1 MAKCYATLNQL
12 KDPGYLNIPNTDY
25 DATLLRILENVSEDI
40 DYLCY
45 RHFDCFEGTQY
56 FDGSG
61 RTLIPADDILSI
73 SSLSLDMDGDG
84 TYETTVSSTDY
95 AMYPL
100 NGYSIWPKLY
110 LKLNYRSTCGGFASG
125 IPAGVKIT
133 GVFGHGDGNSATPYS
148 SLGITGTV
156 ATTSGTTLTV
166 SAEGVLQPGHTIRI
180 DSEQLY
186 VTAVT
191 TDGSKTATV
200 VRAVNGTIGAAHSTA
215 TIYLYRYP
223 GPVVESCLLWATNVW
238 KQRENPTIFKSGNSV
253 TGEYQLSG
261 DIEQIMR
268 KRLGHHI
275 KIKLV

>member
-25 DATLLRILENVSEDI
+25 DATLLRILESVSEDI
-40 DYLCY
+40 DHLCY

-61 RTLIPADDILSI
+61 RTLIPNDDILSI
-73 SSLSLDMDGDG
+73 SSLTLDMDGDG

-133 GVFGHGDGNSATPYS
+133 GVFGHGDGNSATPYVTT
-148 SLGITGTV
+148 GITGTV
-156 ATTSGTTLTV
+156 GTTSGTTLTI
-166 SAEGVLQPGHTIRI
+166 SSEGVLQVGQTIRI

-186 VTAVT
+186 VKSLT

-200 VRAVNGTIGAAHSTA
+200 DRAVNGTNASNHSAA
-215 TIYLYRYP
+215 TIYVYKYP

-261 DIEQIMR
+261 DIEQIMA
-268 KRLGHHI
+268 KRLNHHI
-275 KIKLV
+275 RRKLT